1 MPKQKRKHRE
11 RFPLVSLL
19 NPGLTVCL
27 FSYQEKECL
36 ARLPI
41 KDLLT
46 RVWQALQVFIYTRE
60 TAANF
65 KEKT

>member
-11 RFPLVSLL
+11 RFSLVSLL

-41 KDLLT
+41 KDL
-46 RVWQALQVFIYTRE
+46 
-60 TAANF
+60 
-65 KEKT
+65 